1 MPEAVQY
8 SPPPLRLLVSNQ
20 TAPSTPGPVR
30 NARAGTVEIREVSG
44 SRTPGPA
51 SVPVT
56 VRPMEVQVM
65 RG

>member
-1 MPEAVQY
+1 MIWACTSSKPI
-8 SPPPLRLLVSNQ
+8 VSALGDTKWPDDERAQ
-20 TAPSTPGPVR
+20 RPSI
-30 NARAGTVEIREVSG
+30 EIREVSG
-44 SRTPGPA
+44 SMTPGPA